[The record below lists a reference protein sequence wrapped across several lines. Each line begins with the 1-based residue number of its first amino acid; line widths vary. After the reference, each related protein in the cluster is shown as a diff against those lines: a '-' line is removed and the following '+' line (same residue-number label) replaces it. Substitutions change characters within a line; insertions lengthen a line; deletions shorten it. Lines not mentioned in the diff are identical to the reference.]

1 VWRWRGGRLLA
12 FHDFTIGQFPGGADI
27 VMAYCPAAHDEGSD
41 RFAKNPIRC
50 GGLAHLAFVNL
61 RPNPVND
68 EDRGAI
74 GHIET
79 AGALAGPVCCAVAAC
94 GLAAVSATAV
104 SVSRMIDLRSDIV
117 IPFLEATRAGV

>member
-1 VWRWRGGRLLA
+1 
-12 FHDFTIGQFPGGADI
+12 

-94 GLAAVSATAV
+94 GLLAVSATAV